1 MNILWFGFAFLILAQ
16 KKKWN
21 EASSQALLLF
31 KVPGT
36 DFGLWVWH
44 CSILHETRGGD
55 GGEGGGGA
63 HCQGPASSPSPRLP
77 RIPSV

>member
-55 GGEGGGGA
+55 GGEGGGG
-63 HCQGPASSPSPRLP
+63 CSLSGSRLLT
-77 RIPSV
+77 IS